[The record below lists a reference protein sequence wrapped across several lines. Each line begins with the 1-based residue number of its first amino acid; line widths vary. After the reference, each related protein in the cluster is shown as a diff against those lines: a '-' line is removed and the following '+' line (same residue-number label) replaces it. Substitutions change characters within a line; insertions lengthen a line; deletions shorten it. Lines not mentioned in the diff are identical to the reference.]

1 MLKYLE
7 KHKKGLVYIPLVIY
21 WLLLITATSL
31 PAADLPSIGTID
43 KVNHFIAYFGLSVLL
58 TLCFLF
64 QTKYDFLYKKAF
76 LISFLIVIFYG
87 VIDEVHQLFIPGRM
101 AEILDWLADVG
112 GALIGILLVLV
123 LVKMLDYKSNKFD
136 QIAEN

>member
-1 MLKYLE
+1 MLKFLE
-7 KHKKGLVYIPLVIY
+7 KHKVGLVYIPLVIY

-58 TLCFLF
+58 TLCLLF
-64 QTKYDFLYKKAF
+64 QTKYGFLYKKAF
-76 LISFLIVIFYG
+76 LISFLVVILYG

-101 AEILDWLADVG
+101 AEISDWLADTA
-112 GALIGILLVLV
+112 GALLGVFLVWV
-123 LVKMLDYKSNKFD
+123 LVKWLKYKSIRFD
-136 QIAEN
+136 QAA